1 MCRPAVGLMTTPG
14 VSFLTLSRS
23 LASSFGFASS
33 LAASSLAAGAE
44 EVCACVGI
52 EMGPRVKQ
60 ASKNVTMNSGRKPNR
75 GSRFTATSLIPDL
88 PEGPR
93 GKTELDS
100 TIDTLQDKSY
110 C

>member
-1 MCRPAVGLMTTPG
+1 MCRPAVGLMATPG

-23 LASSFGFASS
+23 LASSLGFASS
-33 LAASSLAAGAE
+33 LAPSSPAGAE